1 MATRRTFIKQ
11 VIGVG
16 AAASAGVS
24 VSAQE
29 SGQIAGFDHV
39 AVPMRNTD
47 AMVAFYRRL
56 GFSVREGGRIC
67 SVHMAQ
73 HKINFH
79 RPSLW
84 ERSAFELRASAAE
97 PPCGDFCFVWSG
109 DIPSL
114 HARLDAAGADIHRRA
129 RRAPGWRR
137 RGRRDRD
144 QLLFPRASS
153 RSLSRQNVM
162 VVASCWRASM
172 RRALAV
178 S

>member
-56 GFSVREGGRIC
+56 GFSVREGGRIS

-114 HARLDAAGADIHRRA
+114 HARLDAAGADIIVGPVERQGGA
-129 RRAPGWRR
+129 DGGDATGTSFYF
-137 RGRRDRD
+137 RDPD
-144 QLLFPRASS
+144 KNLLEFI
-153 RSLSRQNVM
+153 VY
-162 VVASCWRASM
+162 
-172 RRALAV
+172 
-178 S
+178 

>member
-114 HARLDAAGADIHRRA
+114 HARLDAAGADIIVGPVERQGGA
-129 RRAPGWRR
+129 DGGDATGTSFYF
-137 RGRRDRD
+137 RDPD
-144 QLLFPRASS
+144 KNLLEFI
-153 RSLSRQNVM
+153 VY
-162 VVASCWRASM
+162 
-172 RRALAV
+172 
-178 S
+178 

>member
-1 MATRRTFIKQ
+1 MGTRRTFIKQ

-24 VSAQE
+24 ASAQE
-29 SGQIAGFDHV
+29 SGHIAGFDHV

-47 AMVAFYRRL
+47 AMLAFYRRL
-56 GFSVREGGRIC
+56 GFTVREGGRIC

-73 HKINFH
+73 QKINLH

-114 HARLDAAGADIHRRA
+114 HARLDAAGADIIVGPVERQGGA
-129 RRAPGWRR
+129 DGGDATGTSFYF
-137 RGRRDRD
+137 RDPD
-144 QLLFPRASS
+144 QNLLEFI
-153 RSLSRQNVM
+153 VY
-162 VVASCWRASM
+162 
-172 RRALAV
+172 
-178 S
+178 